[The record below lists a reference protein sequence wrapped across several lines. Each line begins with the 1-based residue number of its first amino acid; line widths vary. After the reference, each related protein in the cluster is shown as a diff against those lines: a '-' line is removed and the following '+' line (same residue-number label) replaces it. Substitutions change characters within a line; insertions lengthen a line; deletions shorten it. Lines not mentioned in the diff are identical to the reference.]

1 MNLKQLRKAIRI
13 KTGYPERG
21 DAGTKRLNNIL
32 NQALRK
38 LWGEIP
44 EVLLRDEY
52 RFILEPQVKLT
63 KVNLVHTAYSFPE
76 NDNRCFAIVATN
88 SPIEATDITDKVLRG
103 RWLEVQGSDDRW
115 HQRRIQDVH
124 VKTIGNDPAI
134 TYHVIVADKPFSTQF
149 AKADMDARIY
159 TYEYP
164 YPADV
169 QSIRQVV
176 RNPEKSGRQIPV
188 SMLGPEMTR
197 HKFSSGWQ
205 DSGEPDYYQRGDYFQ
220 LPSPHYKPEIEASS
234 QGHTFGAKWGYDPD
248 LLVDYTYGRAGTFS
262 YKVCHV
268 WGRWPKERGYL
279 WRVADGV
286 GENQGLPF
294 YISAPSE
301 ASEKQSVVWGGSALR
316 VKTPDVDYVFG
327 YSQSQA
333 TMPWSYHHHGV
344 EKWIFRARHE
354 NSDETPTG
362 VLNKDVQ
369 ADGEYYL
376 WRIVEGHDVE
386 VIDNGSYDPVDRDFP
401 IKEFVGHQHIRF
413 DKRPTSK
420 DDVLLSCVRRPDLLG
435 NDTDVSR
442 IPPECYN
449 ALIELSCSY
458 LLGDRDGS
466 LDRKSV
472 YFQAYQLEL
481 AKMKRDYSFSGHE
494 RPGFGDGL
502 GSTHYYGSTTRPIKE
517 A

>member
-103 RWLEVQGSDDRW
+103 RWLE
-115 HQRRIQDVH
+115 
-124 VKTIGNDPAI
+124 
-134 TYHVIVADKPFSTQF
+134 
-149 AKADMDARIY
+149 DARIY

-262 YKVCHV
+262 
-268 WGRWPKERGYL
+268 
-279 WRVADGV
+279 
-286 GENQGLPF
+286 
-294 YISAPSE
+294 
-301 ASEKQSVVWGGSALR
+301 
-316 VKTPDVDYVFG
+316 
-327 YSQSQA
+327 
-333 TMPWSYHHHGV
+333 
-344 EKWIFRARHE
+344 
-354 NSDETPTG
+354 
-362 VLNKDVQ
+362 
-369 ADGEYYL
+369 
-376 WRIVEGHDVE
+376 
-386 VIDNGSYDPVDRDFP
+386 
-401 IKEFVGHQHIRF
+401 
-413 DKRPTSK
+413 
-420 DDVLLSCVRRPDLLG
+420 
-435 NDTDVSR
+435 
-442 IPPECYN
+442 
-449 ALIELSCSY
+449 
-458 LLGDRDGS
+458 
-466 LDRKSV
+466 
-472 YFQAYQLEL
+472 
-481 AKMKRDYSFSGHE
+481 
-494 RPGFGDGL
+494 
-502 GSTHYYGSTTRPIKE
+502 
-517 A
+517 